1 MNRLKRALQAI
12 GIIIGTAAGAAVLSN
27 FTEGRFSNAA
37 VSIMSL
43 ARYGTLS
50 DHVVDVDGIPR
61 IRYHR
66 LDARPRENPVYVC
79 VYALY
84 YYDKWIDNGENEYF
98 LRYYRIFPPRV
109 SSREQWKRLFL
120 NAAEWLKK
128 KSMVRKHGDTEYAI
142 YEYNFSWQIYRLNP
156 PWRSAMAQG
165 LAMQVFLRA
174 WLCTGDSE
182 YLKWFN
188 LARNALLIEVSQ
200 GGVTYKLSDSQWW
213 YEEYAAP
220 DAIPSYVLNGM
231 LHVLIALREHTL
243 LTNDA
248 LSNELLKRGLNALRS
263 RLNAYFSQEIGW
275 TYYDALGNLANY
287 KYHHININLL
297 ARLHSLTPDQ
307 TLSIWQTWSQSS
319 VSFIKREFI
328 IQPPNYVDC
337 VVFVLNHMCVLVFY
351 LLIRLS
357 STVLLCIWRRSR

>member
-1 MNRLKRALQAI
+1 MKRLKRALRAI
-12 GIIIGTAAGAAVLSN
+12 GILIGTVVGATALSN
-27 FTEGRFSNAA
+27 FTEGLFSNAA
-37 VSIMSL
+37 VSVMSL

-50 DHVVDVDGIPR
+50 DHVVDSNGIPR
-61 IRYHR
+61 VRYHR
-66 LDARPRENPVYVC
+66 LDAHPRENPVYVS

-84 YYDKWIDNGENEYF
+84 YYDNWIDNGENDYF
-98 LRYYRIFPPRV
+98 LQFYRIFPPRV
-109 SSREQWKRLFL
+109 SSREQWKHLFL

-128 KSMVRKHGDTEYAI
+128 RSKIRRHGDIEYAV
-142 YEYNFSWQIYRLNP
+142 YEYDFPWQIYRLNP

-182 YLKWFN
+182 YLRWSN
-188 LARNALLIEVSQ
+188 LARNTLLIEVSQ
-200 GGVTYKLSDSQWW
+200 GGVTYKLNDSHWW

-243 LTNDA
+243 LTNDT
-248 LSNELLKRGLNALRS
+248 LSDELLKKGLNALRS
-263 RLNAYFSQEIGW
+263 KLNAYYSQEIGW

-297 ARLHSLTPDQ
+297 ARLHSLTSDQ
-307 TLSIWQTWSQSS
+307 SLSVWQTWSQSS
-319 VSFIKREFI
+319 ASFIWREFVV
-328 IQPPNYVDC
+328 QVPNYIDWVIITLNYIC
-337 VVFVLNHMCVLVFY
+337 VVAFY
-351 LLIRLS
+351 LFMRWS
-357 STVLLCIWRRSR
+357 SPVLLCIRRQSR